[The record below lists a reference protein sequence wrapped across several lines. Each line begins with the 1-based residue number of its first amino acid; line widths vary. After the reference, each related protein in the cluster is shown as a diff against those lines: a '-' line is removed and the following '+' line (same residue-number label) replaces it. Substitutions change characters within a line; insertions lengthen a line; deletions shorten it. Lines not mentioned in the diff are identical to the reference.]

1 MEDFIV
7 SNNLLPLGAIYL
19 VIFCTNRYGWGE
31 KNCMLELFNGQQKT
45 LPKLLLLYL
54 KYVLPAIIL
63 GIWAL
68 GIGEKFKLF

>member
-1 MEDFIV
+1 
-7 SNNLLPLGAIYL
+7 
-19 VIFCTNRYGWGE
+19 
-31 KNCMLELFNGQQKT
+31 MLELFNGQQKT